1 MSGPMDIARALTN
14 THSALRKLRAQT
26 RDSLAQRR
34 SQGSKRYL
42 GILGGGTQQDQ
53 K

>member
-1 MSGPMDIARALTN
+1 MPGPMDIARALTN

-26 RDSLAQRR
+26 RDSRAQRR
-34 SQGSKRYL
+34 SQGSKRHL

-53 K
+53 E

>member
-1 MSGPMDIARALTN
+1 MPGPMDIARALTN

-34 SQGSKRYL
+34 SQGSKRHL